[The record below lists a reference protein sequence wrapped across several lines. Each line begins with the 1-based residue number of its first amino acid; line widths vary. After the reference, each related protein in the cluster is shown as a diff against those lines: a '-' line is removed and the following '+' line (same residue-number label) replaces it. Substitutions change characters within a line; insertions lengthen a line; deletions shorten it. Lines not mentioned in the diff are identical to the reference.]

1 MEMIQNE
8 NFLSN
13 DYVNQEY
20 DDQNFNTGKI
30 KRYNDLGNDI
40 PKNINIRSQ
49 MNTFN
54 SYSNM
59 NNINNIPQ
67 NQTQKQNKL
76 KFQDNQKNS
85 ENNNP
90 FLEKEI
96 IPDRTMS
103 YFYGNNFLTDA
114 ILKTEEFEIP
124 FHKIVLC
131 SASDFIYNY
140 FTLNK
145 NIQEEN
151 QKSIVNLPEIM
162 KSSYSRGNKKE
173 CLEKIIKYCYYN
185 QDIKSKLLEV
195 YPEFVNCDKN
205 INFDSIEVHVKMIP
219 QIEYRQHDIK
229 FDNEMT
235 FLEYFNSE
243 KASVHK
249 KTLISKEIL
258 ENAGFEDITQD
269 WDAKYHKEQEGLEDY
284 KTYRIWTDKF
294 DKNPGKVLKL
304 DIDNGLTNSGRLWH
318 LHIDNC
324 DCCSIGSADLDNVW
338 QFNMLMEIFGSKF
351 RL

>member
-76 KFQDNQKNS
+76 KFQDNQKNT

-140 FTLNK
+140 FSLNK

-185 QDIKSKLLEV
+185 QDIKS
-195 YPEFVNCDKN
+195 
-205 INFDSIEVHVKMIP
+205 IE
-219 QIEYRQHDIK
+219 
-229 FDNEMT
+229 
-235 FLEYFNSE
+235 S
-243 KASVHK
+243 
-249 KTLISKEIL
+249 
-258 ENAGFEDITQD
+258 DITQNNCFTLLELSHCLGIKSLNQNLEKLIIKHFLKD
-269 WDAKYHKEQEGLEDY
+269 DNMIKISEESNNMELPELHKE
-284 KTYRIWTDKF
+284 
-294 DKNPGKVLKL
+294 
-304 DIDNGLTNSGRLWH
+304 
-318 LHIDNC
+318 
-324 DCCSIGSADLDNVW
+324 CSNKIKK
-338 QFNMLMEIFGSKF
+338 I
-351 RL
+351 

>member
-1 MEMIQNE
+1 MH
-8 NFLSN
+8 NFYFEIYTDHGPL
-13 DYVNQEY
+13 DYVHITTKEDIWYQIANSPEFQTNEM
-20 DDQNFNTGKI
+20 Q
-30 KRYNDLGNDI
+30 DL
-40 PKNINIRSQ
+40 
-49 MNTFN
+49 
-54 SYSNM
+54 
-59 NNINNIPQ
+59 
-67 NQTQKQNKL
+67 
-76 KFQDNQKNS
+76 
-85 ENNNP
+85 
-90 FLEKEI
+90 
-96 IPDRTMS
+96 
-103 YFYGNNFLTDA
+103 
-114 ILKTEEFEIP
+114 
-124 FHKIVLC
+124 FHK
-131 SASDFIYNY
+131 SPYDFI
-140 FTLNK
+140 
-145 NIQEEN
+145 
-151 QKSIVNLPEIM
+151 
-162 KSSYSRGNKKE
+162 
-173 CLEKIIKYCYYN
+173 YN

-258 ENAGFEDITQD
+258 EDAGFEDITQD
-269 WDAKYHKEQEGLEDY
+269 WEAKYHKEQEGLEDY

-324 DCCSIGSADLDNVW
+324 DCCSIGSADVDNVW
-338 QFNMLMEIFGSKF
+338 QFNTLMEVFGSKF
-351 RL
+351 RIDVM

>member
-76 KFQDNQKNS
+76 KFQDNQKNT

-185 QDIKSKLLEV
+185 QDIKS
-195 YPEFVNCDKN
+195 
-205 INFDSIEVHVKMIP
+205 IE
-219 QIEYRQHDIK
+219 
-229 FDNEMT
+229 
-235 FLEYFNSE
+235 S
-243 KASVHK
+243 
-249 KTLISKEIL
+249 
-258 ENAGFEDITQD
+258 DITQNNCFTLLELSHCLGIKSLNQNLEKLIIKHFLKD
-269 WDAKYHKEQEGLEDY
+269 DNMIKISEESNNMELPELHKECSN
-284 KTYRIWTDKF
+284 KIK
-294 DKNPGKVLKL
+294 KNIGNVTNKAKELTELKYDTFK
-304 DIDNGLTNSGRLWH
+304 DI
-318 LHIDNC
+318 I
-324 DCCSIGSADLDNVW
+324 SAD
-338 QFNMLMEIFGSKF
+338 EIDLESEKDIADLVIEYITGRKAKCGN
-351 RL
+351 